1 MLRGFFNLLYG
12 FTYMRLTIFYKLFI
26 SILVI
31 SVIMMAGMALLINNS
46 FQSGLQTYLSQ
57 REIKQ
62 LEVVSLQVSDYY
74 SPQNGWQALK
84 AQPSLW
90 ENLLKQMGDRP
101 LIVSRSSSLTRPP
114 IHHFSRKELL
124 SLHKRIHLLDANR
137 RLVFANIKT
146 PKHKEDDPSF
156 IEMPI
161 SVDNKTVGWIT
172 MLQNKVITGPLAESF
187 YQQQLNNFYLIA
199 IWVAL
204 FSFIVA
210 GLLVRHF
217 LKPLKNLHVG
227 AIALQQGDFKSEIPV
242 QGNDELAELTL
253 TFNQL
258 SKTLGQ
264 QKLSREQWLADISH
278 ELRTPIAVLISEIE
292 AIEDGIRKPEAKY
305 IHSLHDQA
313 MNLSHLVEDI
323 YQLSLSDSG
332 VNIDRSQSVD
342 IIKLLDR
349 VANQNEV
356 RLSEKNI
363 QLKRLYK
370 YSDSLIFKADAKSL
384 TQLISNIFENSYRY
398 TDAGGLIQISAQQD
412 NKNIE
417 LIIEDSAPGVPQQ
430 SLNKLFERLYRV
442 DKSRSR
448 ANGGSGLGLSICQN
462 IVKAHNGQI
471 VAQHSLLGGLQI
483 KILFPRKDN

>member
-1 MLRGFFNLLYG
+1 
-12 FTYMRLTIFYKLFI
+12 MRLTIFHKLFI
-26 SILVI
+26 SILVT

-57 REIKQ
+57 RELKQ
-62 LEVVSLQVSDYY
+62 LEIISLQVGDYY
-74 SPQNGWQALK
+74 SSQDGWQELK

-90 ENLLKQMGDRP
+90 ENLLKQIGDRP
-101 LIVSRSSSLTRPP
+101 LIAPRPSSGTRPP

-124 SLHKRIHLLDANR
+124 SLHKRIHLLDANG

-146 PKHKEDDPSF
+146 PKHRKDDPSF
-156 IEMPI
+156 IAMPI
-161 SVDNKTVGWIT
+161 SVNNKTVGWIT
-172 MLQNKVITGPLAESF
+172 MLQKKVITGPLAESF

-217 LKPLKNLHVG
+217 LKPLKNLHSG

-258 SKTLGQ
+258 SKILGQ

-305 IHSLHDQA
+305 IHSLHDQV

-332 VNIDRSQSVD
+332 VNIDRSQSID
-342 IIKLLDR
+342 ITKLLER
-349 VANQNEV
+349 VANQNEA
-356 RLSEKNI
+356 RLCEKNI

-370 YSDSLIFKADAKSL
+370 NSDAFMLRADPKSL

-398 TDAGGLIQISAQQD
+398 TDAGGLIQISMHQD

-417 LIIEDSAPGVPQQ
+417 LIIEDSSPGVPQQ

-471 VAQHSLLGGLQI
+471 VAQHSPLGGLQI